1 MPPKPTSLGLLL
13 ACIPFHSGAWFYLE
27 LARQLLTYALEASKV
42 KRMVEFP
49 EIHLKL
55 EASVN
60 KTLNSC
66 FS

>member
-1 MPPKPTSLGLLL
+1 LWL

-42 KRMVEFP
+42 PGVVKRMVEFP
-49 EIHLKL
+49 QIHSKL

-60 KTLNSC
+60 NTL
-66 FS
+66 